1 MQNSEAAQSVPN
13 EPGTDSDFVLPEG
26 CRLIDKGDWERQR
39 WDWLEGVRRDGGP
52 GGLSP
57 MARLVAHALA
67 LDFAHHRTGR
77 CDRKV
82 ADIASALNTSTDTVK
97 RALAD
102 LEAARWI
109 VRAAG
114 RGQGRQSRFGFL
126 TRAKIVQLKGCRN
139 EPSKAGSDHPTKGCR
154 SAPSKGGRIAPLTTP
169 ERGQICSVKGAD
181 LHHPYNKDKPYKNHK
196 GREGARE
203 LSQNPMVRK
212 RAEDAV
218 RSFRGGRSEA
228 FAELPGYVL
237 NHIIAADLLTPI
249 ERQTSGIF

>member
-1 MQNSEAAQSVPN
+1 MQNSETAQSVPN

-26 CRLIDKGDWERQR
+26 CRLIARADWERQR

-57 MARLVAHALA
+57 TARLLAHALV
-67 LDFAHHRTGR
+67 LDFANHRTAR
-77 CDRKV
+77 CDPTI
-82 ADIASALNTSTDTVK
+82 AEIASAMGTSAATVK

-109 VRAAG
+109 VRDSG
-114 RGQGRQSRFGFL
+114 RGKGRHSRYGFL
-126 TRAKIVQLKGCRN
+126 TRAKVVPLQRLRT
-139 EPSKAGSDHPTKGCR
+139 EPSKGCSGEPTKGCR
-154 SAPSKGGRIAPLTTP
+154 NDPSKGVTNEPSPTTK
-169 ERGQICSVKGAD
+169 RGQICSVDGAD

-196 GREGARE
+196 GRECARE

-237 NHIIAADLLTPI
+237 NHIIAADLLTPL